1 MLRISLLSAV
11 LAAGWAFLP
20 EQSWWPLSSG
30 EPDYFTPAHRLAGI
44 GLDRKDLS
52 DELIEKR
59 TELMIEAQTFG
70 IMRDPRALAGA
81 ERVTSPRMQ
90 AIFREAERRS
100 GIRASL
106 IAAIAYLESWGES
119 SAQSPTGPKGV
130 MQIAT
135 GTARTMGLRQVYA
148 TRYRVTTSRKRVR
161 TKRGHTISRM
171 VRHRTRYSVLVR
183 DERLQ
188 PARAIPAAA
197 MYISRLQQRYGGLDW
212 AIFAY
217 HCGEGCVN
225 SMKSLLEHAKGV
237 KPPYTVAKLFFE
249 GSPANNRELYE
260 AVQREMARD
269 YSPTYYFR
277 VIRAEQLLQLYK
289 KDPAAFKKLFAD
301 YRYEPN
307 PLERAPHRLSIWLK
321 AQDLQ
326 FQNCDD
332 LKREEGKRLARV
344 FDDPSFFGFRLRKDQ
359 IGAADLLNRD
369 YYLQATPAAIGTLTY
384 IAYETHRLYDAMK
397 SRDGKYVPLD
407 VTSLVQP
414 LSVFQNA
421 VAKKTPPEA
430 VQHCTGQVFDIN
442 YRNLPLSEREALDF
456 VLADMGWHGYLGF
469 VEENPGSGT
478 LHIGSSP
485 SSRDFFTEVYED
497 ALRAKKSSD
506 QQDS

>member
-1 MLRISLLSAV
+1 MLRISLLSAAV
-11 LAAGWAFLP
+11 AAGWVFLP
-20 EQSWWPLSSG
+20 AQSWWPFSSG
-30 EPDYFTPAHRLAGI
+30 EPDYFTPAHRLAGV

-59 TELMIEAQTFG
+59 AELMIEAQTFG
-70 IMRDPRALAGA
+70 IMRDPHALAGA
-81 ERVTSPRMQ
+81 ERIMSPRMQ

-106 IAAIAYLESWGES
+106 IAAIAYLESWGET

-130 MQIAT
+130 MQIAS

-148 TRYRVTTSRKRVR
+148 TRYKVTTSRKRVR
-161 TKRGHTISRM
+161 TKRGHTTSRT

-197 MYISRLQQRYGGLDW
+197 VYISRLQQRYGGLDW

-225 SMKSLLEHAKGV
+225 SMKSLLEQAKGV

-260 AVQREMARD
+260 AVRREMARD

-277 VIRAEQLLQLYK
+277 VMRAEQLLQLYK
-289 KDPAAFKKLFAD
+289 QDPAAFKKLVAD

-359 IGAADLLNRD
+359 IGAADLLNQD

-384 IAYETHRLYDAMK
+384 IAYETRRLYDAMK
-397 SRDGKYVPLD
+397 SKDGKYVPLD

-414 LSVFQNA
+414 LSLFQNA
-421 VAKKTPPEA
+421 AKKTPSEA

-442 YRNLPLSEREALDF
+442 YRNLPVSEREALDF

-469 VEENPGSGT
+469 VEETPGSGT
-478 LHIGSSP
+478 LHIGASP
-485 SSRDFFTEVYED
+485 SSRDFFTQVYED

-506 QQDS
+506 REDS